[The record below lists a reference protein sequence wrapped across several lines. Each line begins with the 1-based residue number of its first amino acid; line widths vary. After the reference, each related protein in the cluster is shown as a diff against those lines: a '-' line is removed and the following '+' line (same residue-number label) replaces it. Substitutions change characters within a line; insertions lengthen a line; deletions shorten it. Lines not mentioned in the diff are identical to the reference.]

1 MEFLQ
6 VGSFLPL
13 IKNMQAAV
21 ESAKE
26 NDETIESFLA
36 NFFPFFPEKKRNS
49 YYQFALVYLS
59 PFSHR
64 RFFVIAGRLAAL

>member
-36 NFFPFFPEKKRNS
+36 NFFQKKRKRNS
-49 YYQFALVYLS
+49 YYQFALVSLS

-64 RFFVIAGRLAAL
+64 RFFVIVGRLAAL

>member
-36 NFFPFFPEKKRNS
+36 NFFQKKKKKE
-49 YYQFALVYLS
+49 
-59 PFSHR
+59 
-64 RFFVIAGRLAAL
+64 IAIISLL

>member
-1 MEFLQ
+1 
-6 VGSFLPL
+6 
-13 IKNMQAAV
+13 MQAAV

-36 NFFPFFPEKKRNS
+36 NFSHFFQKKKRNS
-49 YYQFALVYLS
+49 YYQFALVSLS

-64 RFFVIAGRLAAL
+64 RFFVIVGWLAAL

>member
-36 NFFPFFPEKKRNS
+36 NFFPFFPEKKKE
-49 YYQFALVYLS
+49 
-59 PFSHR
+59 
-64 RFFVIAGRLAAL
+64 IAIISLL